1 MRNRGRKETNVR
13 RMAMILI
20 AMTMLVAACSDDA
33 PATATV
39 GFGSDSGSDSGD
51 PYSTFIRDS
60 YLEGCGTEQNLAFC
74 ECTLTEL
81 EQIFSEDEFIRFAI
95 ESTEEMPSEAIEVAI
110 ACIGDLDLGSTDST
124 PASTSTSAQMTSV
137 FDLRVGDCF
146 DDQSLDIEQTEVPLV
161 DCSQPHDNELY
172 FEYAMT
178 DPAFPG
184 SDAVLGDSFQ
194 RCVTEFDAFVGFAYA
209 DSALD
214 VYPITPTAESWT
226 AGDRTVYCILYNV
239 DLSKMEGSM
248 AGSRR

>member
-1 MRNRGRKETNVR
+1 
-13 RMAMILI
+13 MAMILI

-39 GFGSDSGSDSGD
+39 GFGSDSDAQ
-51 PYSTFIRDS
+51 YSTFIRDS
-60 YLEGCGTEQNLAFC
+60 YLEGCGTEQNRAFC

-81 EQIFSEDEFIRFAI
+81 ERIFSEDEFIRFAI
-95 ESTEEMPSEAIEVAI
+95 ESTEEMPTEALEVAI
-110 ACIGDLDLGSTDST
+110 ACIDEIDLGATDAT
-124 PASTSTSAQMTSV
+124 VGGSAVPSQMISI

-146 DDQSLDIEQTEVPLV
+146 DDQSLDVEQTEVPLV
-161 DCSQPHDNELY
+161 DCSLPHDNELY

-178 DPAFPG
+178 ELAFPG

-226 AGDRTVYCILYNV
+226 AGDRTVYCVLYNL